1 MTQDKS
7 ESGETSILNLA
18 LTSFLTK
25 RKRTELCI
33 SHVEYNNT
41 TSPAH
46 QTPFIPNSILLKM
59 QSNPPLITYHYLC
72 RYSSHEY
79 LVSMGFPPPDTIDML
94 LGKSNFH
101 SWRATVQPALLTN
114 KYSSSLI
121 LGDWTEPQPSDF
133 SSQALTDS
141 NERAK
146 FDLARREW
154 HTANTA
160 TCRFIRSTLAMNVT
174 PFVRQHKNA
183 KALFFNLIWLY
194 GDEAGIDTQ
203 GGPAVPA
210 AAPAPPLQKDRTSL
224 LTALHET
231 GGSKRVKGYLGCEDL
246 VTGAGVSKQSSGAT
260 PSTDTSR
267 STFLPS
273 TAYSADVPAQQETPT
288 GNNEYEN
295 YVPGPALQAIHEE
308 DEENSLPPLSPPHP
322 GRRVPSGQTSARFSA
337 EWESDL
343 GFGPWDD
350 HHDGDHARSISP
362 LTLSDTSMTTVNH
375 DGLDMEHFQRPAYC
389 GTRDT
394 NFHFRHSSIM
404 GNDNDKSATATVICA
419 PDRVQISAVK
429 RSVFARSSKTTKP
442 KRDGK
447 LSFSFPLTRLRRG
460 RNII

>member
-1 MTQDKS
+1 
-7 ESGETSILNLA
+7 
-18 LTSFLTK
+18 
-25 RKRTELCI
+25 
-33 SHVEYNNT
+33 
-41 TSPAH
+41 
-46 QTPFIPNSILLKM
+46 
-59 QSNPPLITYHYLC
+59 
-72 RYSSHEY
+72 
-79 LVSMGFPPPDTIDML
+79 MGFPPPDTIDML

-121 LGDWTEPQPSDF
+121 LGDWTEPQPSNF
-133 SSQALTDS
+133 SIRGLADD

-231 GGSKRVKGYLGCEDL
+231 GGAERVKGYLGCEDL
-246 VTGAGVSKQSSGAT
+246 VTGAGLSKQSSGAT

-267 STFLPS
+267 STFLPA
-273 TAYSADVPAQQETPT
+273 TTYTPDMPVKQT
-288 GNNEYEN
+288 TSGGDNEYGN
-295 YVPGPALQAIHEE
+295 YIPGPALQAIHEE
-308 DEENSLPPLSPPHP
+308 DENEAEDEGGVPSPPPSPHP
-322 GRRVPSGQTSARFSA
+322 GRRVPSGQTSARFSTDY
-337 EWESDL
+337 WESDL
-343 GFGPWDD
+343 DFGKRPWDGND
-350 HHDGDHARSISP
+350 HNGHGHGLACSISP
-362 LTLSDTSMTTVNH
+362 LTLSDTSSMTTVNC
-375 DGLDMEHFQRPAYC
+375 DDVDMDYFQRPA
-389 GTRDT
+389 DT
-394 NFHFRHSSIM
+394 NYNFRNSGAIQPRSSSVVS
-404 GNDNDKSATATVICA
+404 GKDNGQSVTTATRTGKPAVNVSVICTGQGQ
-419 PDRVQISAVK
+419 PQVSNVRRTVLG
-429 RSVFARSSKTTKP
+429 RSSKTKTTMP
-442 KRDGK
+442 KRGGK